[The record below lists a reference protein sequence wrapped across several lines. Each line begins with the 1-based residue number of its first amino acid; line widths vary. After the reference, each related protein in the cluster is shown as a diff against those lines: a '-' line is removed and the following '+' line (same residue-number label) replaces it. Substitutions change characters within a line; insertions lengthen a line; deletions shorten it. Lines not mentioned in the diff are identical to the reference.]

1 MKQGHK
7 PSLDMTKQKKTGGH
21 AKNVLIDLPH

>member
-7 PSLDMTKQKKTGGH
+7 RLPDTTKQKKTGGH